1 MLRRSGDTSAIDR
14 RGAISMLGSVMAV
27 GVLGSCG
34 GGEASSPSSS
44 SSTSSSSSGSTS
56 SPTSTNA
63 QCVVTPALTEGPYF
77 VDEMLNRSD
86 IRTDPS
92 TGAARPGVPLD
103 LTLALSQVGASG
115 CGPLAGALVDMWH
128 CDALG
133 LYSDVS
139 AQRTVGQQFL
149 RGYQI
154 SDAGGNVH
162 FTTIYPGWYQGRAV
176 HIHFKVRTNP
186 TGARGTEFTSQLF
199 FDEALTDQVHAQ
211 APYSQKGRRD
221 TLITADGIFRSG
233 GTTLLVP
240 LAASGGGYAGRM
252 YVGVTA

>member
-1 MLRRSGDTSAIDR
+1 MMLKSGDASALDR

-44 SSTSSSSSGSTS
+44 SSTSSSSGSTS
-56 SPTSTNA
+56 SPASTNA

-86 IRTDPS
+86 IRTDPA

-103 LTLALSQVGASG
+103 LKLALSPVRASG
-115 CGPLAGALVDMWH
+115 CGPLAAPRVHLWH
-128 CDALG
+128 CAALG
-133 LYSDVS
+133 VYSDVS
-139 AQRTVGQQFL
+139 AQRSVGQQFL

-186 TGARGTEFTSQLF
+186 AGARGTEFTSQLF

-221 TLITADGIFRSG
+221 TPITADGIFRSG

>member
-1 MLRRSGDTSAIDR
+1 MMLKPGDASALDR

-34 GGEASSPSSS
+34 GGEASSPSS
-44 SSTSSSSSGSTS
+44 
-56 SPTSTNA
+56 TNA

-86 IRTDPS
+86 IRSDPA

-133 LYSDVS
+133 VYSDVS
-139 AQRTVGQQFL
+139 AQRSVGQQFL

-154 SDAGGNVH
+154 SDAGGNVR

-186 TGARGTEFTSQLF
+186 AGARGTEFTSQPF